1 MGAIAIAL
9 SVAVGLTP
17 ADTLHLELVGNAGVV
32 LSDGQ
37 VSLLVDLPYE
47 SGAFGYQEYAIGSLH
62 PEGQVLSVITHA
74 HADHFDASLW
84 VSREPWRVMGPPSV
98 VASLPP
104 ERVLG
109 GDSVRIGS
117 FDVVA
122 LRTPH
127 TPDHRSYRFRW
138 RGLVLHATGDTEDP
152 SALHGGADLDVLF
165 ITPWLSC
172 AAAERGIE
180 LPPRSLA
187 YHLRPDGGDRLCA
200 GVTRSPQG
208 TRLTLTPASPAR

>member
-1 MGAIAIAL
+1 MGVIAVVL
-9 SVAVGLTP
+9 SVATLLTP
-17 ADTLHLELVGNAGVV
+17 TDTLYLELVGNAGVV
-32 LSDGQ
+32 LSDGE

-47 SGAFGYQEYAIGSLH
+47 SGAFGYQEYSVGSLQ
-62 PEGQVLSVITHA
+62 PRGQVVSVITHA
-74 HADHFDASLW
+74 HTDHFDAGLW
-84 VSREPWRVMGPPSV
+84 RSREPWRVMGPPSV
-98 VASLPP
+98 VAGLPP
-104 ERVLG
+104 DRVLR

-127 TPDHRSYRFRW
+127 TPDHQSYRLRW
-138 RGLVLHATGDTEDP
+138 RGRVVHATGDTEDP
-152 SALHGGADLDVLF
+152 SALEGSPDLDVLF

-180 LPPRSLA
+180 LPGRSIA

-200 GVTRSPQG
+200 GVTGSHQG
-208 TRLTLTPASPAR
+208 TRITLSPASPAG